1 MGRTTL
7 QAGPFRACI
16 DPSTDLVY
24 LNYVVPVWALGT
36 VEETWDQLS
45 QLQSYFHHQSRRLRF
60 EFVDGI
66 WPDLRA
72 RLEQFGLEQQ
82 HVLPLMACTPETFRP
97 VDARGVKTYL
107 IDATQ
112 PESHRLFYRIQRR
125 GFSIEGDAPEEE
137 LAQLRSQL
145 ENGFWICAVAELEGE
160 PVSIGTLIPCG
171 GVCELAGVATLPE
184 ARRRGVAASLS
195 AYLVGQHFSNG
206 GDLVWLSAATEEAR
220 AVYRKIGFEDV
231 GLQWSYWE
239 PG

>member
-1 MGRTTL
+1 VRIVERIAECAVNAAGMGRTTL
-7 QAGPFRACI
+7 QVGPFRACI

-36 VEETWDQLS
+36 PEETWDQLT

-66 WPDLRA
+66 WPDLRS
-72 RLEQFGLEQQ
+72 RLEEFGIEQQ

-97 VDARGVKTYL
+97 VHAHGLRASL

-112 PESHRLFYRIQRR
+112 VELHRLFYRIQRR
-125 GFSIEGDAPEEE
+125 GFFDGRRCAGRGTPAAA
-137 LAQLRSQL
+137 LAAREWFLD
-145 ENGFWICAVAELEGE
+145 CALAELEGE
-160 PVSIGTLIPCG
+160 PVGIGTLVPWG

-195 AYLVGQHFSNG
+195 AYLVEQQF
-206 GDLVWLSAATEEAR
+206 
-220 AVYRKIGFEDV
+220 
-231 GLQWSYWE
+231 
-239 PG
+239 